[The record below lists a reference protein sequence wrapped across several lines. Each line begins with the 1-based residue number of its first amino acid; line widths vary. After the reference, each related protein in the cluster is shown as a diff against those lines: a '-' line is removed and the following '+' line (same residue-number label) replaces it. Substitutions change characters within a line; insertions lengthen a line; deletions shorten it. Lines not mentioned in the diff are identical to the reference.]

1 MALIVETGFEPGRT
15 FRDGGAGRGV
25 DKMIE
30 FVLKIVIAVITFPV
44 MLAAGAIFGAFYFGC
59 IWIEAMTSNG

>member
-1 MALIVETGFEPGRT
+1 MALIVETGAIVT
-15 FRDGGAGRGV
+15 GAGRGV

-30 FVLKIVIAVITFPV
+30 FVLKIVIAIITFPV
-44 MLAAGAIFGAFYFGC
+44 MLVAGAIFGAFYFGC